1 MARMRKDSMHCAE
14 IVHRLYVDRIQLL
27 RPLAQVHRNKALLNQ
42 IPTLHE
48 EPNKIVVL
56 HSMHFAIA
64 QVAELLLTAVLLE
77 QLHEKIAL
85 P

>member
-1 MARMRKDSMHCAE
+1 MRKDSMHCAE

-27 RPLAQVHRNKALLNQ
+27 RPLVEVHRNNDLLNQ
-42 IPTLHE
+42 IPKLHE
-48 EPNKIVVL
+48 ESNKTVVL

-64 QVAELLLTAVLLE
+64 REAELLLTAVLLE
-77 QLHEKIAL
+77 QLHEKVAL